1 MPRTYNEIDA
11 RVTRLM
17 KELENLK
24 KELAGKQGLLEAGDG
39 IELTPDAQ
47 TNKITVLVDENVVA
61 LKEDF
66 EANPTLA
73 GTEPVLEGLKLLGT
87 DYKVGG
93 GGDLYQHKV
102 TFTLNSNVANAY
114 SQQTLFLYDTK
125 STAYTREEI
134 VNKLGDWGS
143 IFSGLVY
150 AYATSTTTKHAI
162 ILRGYPAIFD
172 NTLKFPCVVYELET
186 DTVISKTNSNQA
198 LQITYESD
206 TVTKL

>member
-24 KELAGKQGLLEAGDG
+24 KELAGKQGILEDGDG
-39 IELTPDAQ
+39 IVLTPDVQ
-47 TNKITVLVDENVVA
+47 TNKTTVSVDENVVA

-93 GGDLYQHKV
+93 GGDLYLHSLTINTASYSSGVYKITLLLKRDTAFTSPQDLIQYLYSLTQADNIIGFGVFVTEQNADYKV
-102 TFTLNSNVANAY
+102 FGLSVAYN
-114 SQQTLFLYDTK
+114 
-125 STAYTREEI
+125 
-134 VNKLGDWGS
+134 GS
-143 IFSGLVY
+143 YLRYRYRDG
-150 AYATSTTTKHAI
+150 ATNNI
-162 ILRGYPAIFD
+162 PA
-172 NTLKFPCVVYELET
+172 TEVT
-186 DTVISKTNSNQA
+186 
-198 LQITYESD
+198 D